1 MHDKHDKYCLSFSFL
16 LSFFSV
22 ARLRAA
28 VLLSVAHGDS
38 GDRVVFPNVLKRN
51 GGGQERFAVF
61 TWTARSSGPL
71 GKPQSVSQSVAD
83 TAVCMDLSS

>member
-38 GDRVVFPNVLKRN
+38 GDHVVFPNVLKCN
-51 GGGQERFAVF
+51 GGGQGPVAPPERKFY
-61 TWTARSSGPL
+61 PKL
-71 GKPQSVSQSVAD
+71 GSKVLTRGLVTTS
-83 TAVCMDLSS
+83 